1 VARAQQQTVPTIG
14 FLSSR
19 SLEDSKPHLEGF
31 LRGLAVCRRQNSK
44 DRISLGQWAVR
55 SIEEIGRRT
64 GCATPCHY
72 CGGRRGT
79 FRSSGK
85 VRHDIHSHH
94 FHRGDSVSE
103 GIVASLNQPGANV
116 TGVDLMSG
124 ELTGK
129 RLSLLAQLLPSG
141 TPIGFLTNK
150 KGVQSSLHASDF
162 ELAVAAMNRE
172 PVVVGASDDAE
183 IDNSFSL
190 LNQKRVGG
198 LVVENDPFFDSRR
211 ERLIRL
217 TAQQSIPAIYHIREF
232 PLAGGLMSYGT
243 NLMDAYYQMGVLI
256 GRILKG
262 ANIADLPVTRPTK
275 FDLALNLSTAKVLG
289 LTIPTTVLAIADEL
303 KIKTRRPLRTRVMS
317 HRQLTGLLGSAGVIV
332 MLLSGTAFA
341 QSMRPGINLT
351 PGNRPLSPEEQA
363 RQKAVDDAYRSA
375 IEKLP
380 DKKKSADP
388 WDSIRPA
395 PSSRKRQDKQ

>member
-1 VARAQQQTVPTIG
+1 VARGGARPTANSANDRLSQQPIAGRLKASFGGISARARG
-14 FLSSR
+14 FR
-19 SLEDSKPHLEGF
+19 I
-31 LRGLAVCRRQNSK
+31 CRRQNSK

-55 SIEEIGRRT
+55 SIEEIGRRS
-64 GCATPCHY
+64 ATPCHY

-85 VRHDIHSHH
+85 VRHDIHSII
-94 FHRGDSVSE
+94 FIAGDSVSE

-150 KGVQSSLHASDF
+150 KGVQSNLHASDF

-303 KIKTRRPLRTRVMS
+303 I
-317 HRQLTGLLGSAGVIV
+317 
-332 MLLSGTAFA
+332 
-341 QSMRPGINLT
+341 
-351 PGNRPLSPEEQA
+351 
-363 RQKAVDDAYRSA
+363 D
-375 IEKLP
+375 
-380 DKKKSADP
+380 
-388 WDSIRPA
+388 
-395 PSSRKRQDKQ
+395 